1 MDFVLRMKDVAPRIW
16 GVDFP
21 ENINF
26 EVKPGEVWCILG
38 ENGSGKTMLLDLIS
52 GKSGIRGGELKYGFF
67 DPNNRPEGIKY
78 ASDMIRTMCFESAYK
93 LADYN
98 NMYYQ
103 QRFNSQDNELAPTV
117 GELLKLSVEK
127 KKGTRT
133 LDADLLKS
141 LMEKMKINDIIH
153 KHIIMLSSGELRRFL
168 IAEALISAPQLLLVD
183 NPFIGLDPSMM
194 KELNDFF
201 TLLAK
206 NGQMMIFSCP
216 SEEEIPD
223 CATHI
228 LPVKD
233 RRYFPGIEK
242 DKYLADADLRSTV
255 FAPRKFKTDELQA
268 TVLSKPDFDEVFCM
282 TNVNISY
289 PGRTLFKDLNW
300 RIMKGEKWSL
310 SGQNGSGKSTL
321 LSLLSADN
329 PKAYSLDIRLF
340 GRQRGT
346 GESIWDIK
354 RHIGYIS
361 SEMHLYFRQDQP
373 CKKIVASGFFDTIG
387 LFRTP
392 TDAQYELA
400 LQWMKLLG
408 IDHLAEQSF
417 LKVSGGE
424 QRLVLICRTMVKNPD
439 LLILDEPLHGLDLA
453 NKRRVREIVEKYAA
467 QDEKTLIYVTHRKA
481 EIPSCVTKH
490 FEIQKLG

>member
-168 IAEALISAPQLLLVD
+168 IAEALISAP
-183 NPFIGLDPSMM
+183 
-194 KELNDFF
+194 
-201 TLLAK
+201 
-206 NGQMMIFSCP
+206 
-216 SEEEIPD
+216 
-223 CATHI
+223 
-228 LPVKD
+228 
-233 RRYFPGIEK
+233 
-242 DKYLADADLRSTV
+242 
-255 FAPRKFKTDELQA
+255 
-268 TVLSKPDFDEVFCM
+268 
-282 TNVNISY
+282 
-289 PGRTLFKDLNW
+289 
-300 RIMKGEKWSL
+300 
-310 SGQNGSGKSTL
+310 
-321 LSLLSADN
+321 
-329 PKAYSLDIRLF
+329 
-340 GRQRGT
+340 
-346 GESIWDIK
+346 
-354 RHIGYIS
+354 
-361 SEMHLYFRQDQP
+361 
-373 CKKIVASGFFDTIG
+373 
-387 LFRTP
+387 
-392 TDAQYELA
+392 
-400 LQWMKLLG
+400 
-408 IDHLAEQSF
+408 
-417 LKVSGGE
+417 
-424 QRLVLICRTMVKNPD
+424 
-439 LLILDEPLHGLDLA
+439 
-453 NKRRVREIVEKYAA
+453 
-467 QDEKTLIYVTHRKA
+467 
-481 EIPSCVTKH
+481 
-490 FEIQKLG
+490 